1 MLTPPCLIDTVIW
14 FQIWVSYLLCSYE
27 CTTVVIEAR
36 PSGAGAEDEEDEVV
50 GEMGEGEDEDDDEV
64 VLVLLL
70 HASAFT
76 L

>member
-1 MLTPPCLIDTVIW
+1 MD
-14 FQIWVSYLLCSYE
+14 
-27 CTTVVIEAR
+27 TTVVSEAR

-64 VLVLLL
+64 DEQGEGGGVEQQVGEPGQAPQAPGRAHLLL